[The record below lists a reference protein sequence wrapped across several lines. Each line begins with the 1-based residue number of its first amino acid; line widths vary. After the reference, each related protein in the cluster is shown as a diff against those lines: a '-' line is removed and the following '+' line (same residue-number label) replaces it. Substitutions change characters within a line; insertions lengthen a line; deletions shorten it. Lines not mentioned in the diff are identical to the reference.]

1 MINLAFVMA
10 FIGVAIALLIGL
22 TIFSSVSDTIQS
34 IDSDN
39 EQIQQSKEETENV
52 LWVVIGLLPI
62 VLFFVLFAVFSGI
75 GGIGESFSGVGGSK
89 DEEQKVTKPKGNFF
103 KWLGLELLWAIGLAK
118 KEKGE

>member
-1 MINLAFVMA
+1 MINLVFVMA

-34 IDSDN
+34 INSDN
-39 EQIQQSKEETENV
+39 EQIQQSKNETENI

-89 DEEQKVTKPKGNFF
+89 DEEQKPKGNFF
-103 KWLGLELLWAIGLAK
+103 KWLGLELLWVIGIAK
-118 KEKGE
+118 KEKKNGT